1 MPFNL
6 LKQYNHL
13 LELSTLSDHERKLSL
28 RRVFDRDISNN
39 PNLHFR
45 GKNIVPT
52 KEDGHITMDT
62 LFTHLTCRLNNPKE
76 RKREFDMQRSLR
88 LHWVK
93 FHIDEVNADHLM
105 VFSVKEPDGNRTYI
119 YDKSEKYVIVLEPKK
134 DKYYFLLTA
143 YPIEGRDGKR
153 DKIEKKYKRKLPE
166 IL

>member
-6 LKQYNHL
+6 LKCYNQL
-13 LELSTLSDHERKLSL
+13 LELSTLNDQERKISL

-39 PNLHFR
+39 PKFNFR
-45 GKNIVPT
+45 GKDIVPT

-62 LFTHLTCRLNNPKE
+62 LFTHLTCKLNNPKE
-76 RKREFDMQRSLR
+76 RKREFDIQRSSR

-93 FHIDEVNADHLM
+93 THIEKANADDLL

-119 YDKSEKYVIVLEPKK
+119 YDKQEKYVIVLEPKK
-134 DKYYFLLTA
+134 DRYYFLLTA